1 MAHVN
6 GFDAQH
12 HLRAVVDGD
21 HANPVVEFGAG
32 HRAADLRERRAGPR
46 HFDVGAEPRHPQPV
60 MRDPAVEPRAEP
72 EQLHLGDRAR
82 GQPVAAGLVA
92 GELRGVDHQHVAAG
106 AGGPRG
112 RGRTGRTGAHDDHV
126 SPDVHASQYVGRV
139 RTPASVVAGVD
150 FGDPAF
156 AADVRDGVARIEDLM
171 ATELGKADELMAEA
185 VQHLFQAGGKRFRPL
200 FTVLSAQLGPDPDT
214 WQVTVAGAVIE
225 LVHLATLYHDDVMD
239 EAQVRRGAPS
249 ANARWSNNIA
259 ILAGDYLFATASR
272 LVSRLGPDAVRV
284 IAETFAQLVTGQMR
298 ETRGA
303 AEHVDSV
310 EHYLKVVYEKTAC
323 LIAASGRFGGTFS
336 GADEEQVERLS
347 RLGGIVG
354 TVFQISDD
362 IIDIDSDPD
371 ESGKVPG
378 TDLRE
383 GVHTL
388 PVLYALRE
396 TGPDAD
402 RLRELLAAPVE
413 DDDELAEALSLLR
426 RSQGMA
432 QAKDTVAR
440 YAKQA
445 RDELAN
451 LPEGPGQ
458 AGAGFAGG
466 LHGQPPRLR
475 SGTRGGRSSVEEAET
490 SARRSGSFRRTLMSW
505 HPHANTF
512 KTFLLLVGISA
523 LIVVRRRAVRQ
534 ERSCSW
540 PCCSPSA

>member
-1 MAHVN
+1 MNGEERANYPADYAAAHGSFALVPAAYVFL
-6 GFDAQH
+6 FDGQRVLLQ
-12 HLRAVVDGD
+12 LRSNTGS
-21 HANPVVEFGAG
+21 PGSTW
-32 HRAADLRERRAGPR
+32 
-46 HFDVGAEPRHPQPV
+46 
-60 MRDPAVEPRAEP
+60 PA
-72 EQLHLGDRAR
+72 
-82 GQPVAAGLVA
+82 
-92 GELRGVDHQHVAAG
+92 
-106 AGGPRG
+106 
-112 RGRTGRTGAHDDHV
+112 
-126 SPDVHASQYVGRV
+126 
-139 RTPASVVAGVD
+139 
-150 FGDPAF
+150 
-156 AADVRDGVARIEDLM
+156 
-171 ATELGKADELMAEA
+171 AEA

-200 FTVLSAQLGPDPDT
+200 FTVLSARLGPEPDA
-214 WQVTVAGAVIE
+214 WQISVAGAVIE

-298 ETRGA
+298 ETRAA

-323 LIAASGRFGGTFS
+323 LIAASGRFGATFS
-336 GADEEQVERLS
+336 GADDEQIARLS

-396 TGPDAD
+396 SGPDAE
-402 RLRELLAAPVE
+402 RLRELLKGPVE
-413 DDDELAEALSLLR
+413 DDAELSEALRLLR
-426 RSQGMA
+426 RSNGMV
-432 QAKDTVAR
+432 QAKDMVKR
-440 YAKQA
+440 YAEQA

-451 LPEGPGQ
+451 LPDGPGRQ
-458 AGAGFAGG
+458 ALA
-466 LHGQPPRLR
+466 
-475 SGTRGGRSSVEEAET
+475 
-490 SARRSGSFRRTLMSW
+490 TL
-505 HPHANTF
+505 
-512 KTFLLLVGISA
+512 VD
-523 LIVVRRRAVRQ
+523 
-534 ERSCSW
+534 
-540 PCCSPSA
+540 